1 MADPLIQISWGELFD
16 RLSILEIKRAKLASE
31 SARARAEAQHKRLQG
46 ASAALGAHASP
57 RLAELLAQLKAINE
71 TLWSIE
77 DELRDRE
84 ARKAFDA
91 RFIELARG
99 VYCNNDERSR
109 IKHAIDRLLGSESE
123 PKEYTPYDVQSGRP
137 DGSGSS

>member
-1 MADPLIQISWGELFD
+1 MDPIVAVSWGELFD
-16 RLSILEIKRAKLASE
+16 RISILEIKQARMTSEAARTTAAAQLAILRQTENMLSQE
-31 SARARAEAQHKRLQG
+31 PMTLPELRKRLK
-46 ASAALGAHASP
+46 SV
-57 RLAELLAQLKAINE
+57 NE

-99 VYCNNDERSR
+99 VYRNNDERSR

-123 PKEYTPYDVQSGRP
+123 PKEYTPYDVQSGKP
-137 DGSGSS
+137 DGAG